1 MRKRE
6 GGEEIEKKG
15 GRGRVKGKE
24 GRGRDKIKKGG
35 IRRDRGK
42 EGRGRDR
49 GKGEGRGEG
58 GVRLQQTCV
67 DRKNEQQRT
76 KADTARVWHTR

>member
-1 MRKRE
+1 MKRE
-6 GGEEIEKKG
+6 GYDETEERKGGEEIEGRVRGG
-15 GRGRVKGKE
+15 GR
-24 GRGRDKIKKGG
+24 
-35 IRRDRGK
+35 
-42 EGRGRDR
+42 
-49 GKGEGRGEG
+49 